1 MKSNVP
7 GNRVRNLFV
16 VVKLPVEMMFIKGK
30 THNEPCVWVVQF
42 QPRQFCFFRDT
53 FFLFITQQNTKL
65 QRKLEV
71 ARAARYLGVV
81 QYFRLGGVWFKA
93 QHSLSFVKLIFNSPR
108 IHLFMATCGRDG
120 GINREP
126 YKVLNP
132 FHAGRSPTRGFF
144 RQKL

>member
-1 MKSNVP
+1 ML
-7 GNRVRNLFV
+7 LFGAHSFCLWH
-16 VVKLPVEMMFIKGK
+16 VK
-30 THNEPCVWVVQF
+30 
-42 QPRQFCFFRDT
+42 
-53 FFLFITQQNTKL
+53 NTKL
-65 QRKLEV
+65 RTKPEV

-93 QHSLSFVKLIFNSPR
+93 QHSLSFVKVIFNSPR

-132 FHAGRSPTRGFF
+132 FRAGRSATRGFF
-144 RQKL
+144 RQKNMKQVRVRSPCCLHGILVFSDFRLLEAAQPGELHSRRFYFSVLIK